1 MIWRKNLVPG
11 TEWVDV
17 FLPEDGFYVYL
28 YKIIVKNFRF
38 NKRHERFYVYL
49 YKIIVKNC
57 RFNKRH
63 ERFYVYLYKIIVKKD
78 GTFAFLIAYVYLYKI
93 IVKKAAHLLF

>member
-1 MIWRKNLVPG
+1 MIWLKNLVPG

-17 FLPEDGFYVYL
+17 FLSEEGFYVYL

-49 YKIIVKNC
+49 YKIIVK
-57 RFNKRH
+57 
-63 ERFYVYLYKIIVKKD
+63 KD
-78 GTFAFLIAYVYLYKI
+78 GTFAFLVAYVYLYKI
-93 IVKKAAHLLF
+93 LEKYSISDIIKV